1 MSKYIKEDLEKMLR
15 EHTKNQAKL
24 TEVELKKEGYEK
36 KLEYAGTVNEETDK
50 EVIESM
56 QLAGQ
61 AYDSIHSN
69 TNKISDTTANTAI
82 RYQKEMRHVN
92 IEDRAYLERKIS
104 ELTELKDDLDKKIV
118 RVKNLLQQLSAEEE
132 FIIKIYYMQKAKW
145 DYVSQQYCIEFQK
158 PKSINQLLNIRDS
171 AIKSMLEVLNIGE
184 WKIVI
189 KLWLNLDVI
198 LILR

>member
-1 MSKYIKEDLEKMLR
+1 MSKYIKEDVEKMLR
-15 EHTKNQAKL
+15 EHIKNQAKL

-82 RYQKEMRHVN
+82 RYQK
-92 IEDRAYLERKIS
+92 
-104 ELTELKDDLDKKIV
+104 
-118 RVKNLLQQLSAEEE
+118 NLLQQLSAEEE

-184 WKIVI
+184 
-189 KLWLNLDVI
+189 
-198 LILR
+198 

>member
-69 TNKISDTTANTAI
+69 TNKISDTTANTAM

-92 IEDRAYLERKIS
+92 VEDRAYLERKIS
-104 ELTELKDDLDKKIV
+104 ELAELKDELDKKIV

-184 WKIVI
+184 
-189 KLWLNLDVI
+189 
-198 LILR
+198 